1 MTVKKNI
8 PLLLF
13 LLVSTWMDA
22 LWAQEMVPP
31 RDLYTPQQ
39 MEMIEEQ
46 KLTIKSNRD
55 VFRNSLSEEQKNL
68 LKNASLSLKERQ
80 QELMKTLSAEQKL
93 RSLQQANRKMQ
104 VDHEAE
110 TRRFEMRVL

>member
-55 VFRNSLSEEQKNL
+55 IFRNSLSEEQKNL
-68 LKNASLSLKERQ
+68 LKIHLYP
-80 QELMKTLSAEQKL
+80 
-93 RSLQQANRKMQ
+93 
-104 VDHEAE
+104 
-110 TRRFEMRVL
+110 